1 MFFILFWCVF
11 LCLYVELRCELN
23 HWRYFINSS
32 LKIYSAYGFWSCQK
46 CWWNCCASTQE
57 HFSIIYWMKLDLW
70 SRNEM
75 FFVCVNADRMR
86 IRIIDRLNGKIDKIM
101 YGIRKI
107 VIRKFVDIENKK
119 IFQNG
124 LKFVITMG

>member
-1 MFFILFWCVF
+1 
-11 LCLYVELRCELN
+11 
-23 HWRYFINSS
+23 
-32 LKIYSAYGFWSCQK
+32 
-46 CWWNCCASTQE
+46 
-57 HFSIIYWMKLDLW
+57 
-70 SRNEM
+70 M

-107 VIRKFVDIENKK
+107 VIRKFVDIENEK

>member
-1 MFFILFWCVF
+1 
-11 LCLYVELRCELN
+11 
-23 HWRYFINSS
+23 
-32 LKIYSAYGFWSCQK
+32 
-46 CWWNCCASTQE
+46 
-57 HFSIIYWMKLDLW
+57 
-70 SRNEM
+70 M

-86 IRIIDRLNGKIDKIM
+86 IRIIDRLNGKIDEIM

-107 VIRKFVDIENKK
+107 VIRKCVDIENKK